1 MWLGGELGGD
11 VFAGGKAAE
20 PARRNMPLMVYFFG
34 RPTIRMISPR
44 RIIRQAEKKG
54 ADDDYDDKG

>member
-1 MWLGGELGGD
+1 MHSRFAFGMWLGGEFGGD

-34 RPTIRMISPR
+34 SALR
-44 RIIRQAEKKG
+44 
-54 ADDDYDDKG
+54 